1 MEGPVSTQMTQ
12 YCTMGQLAYVH
23 HVVLSQGRIMF
34 RWLVVISK
42 IYISMSQIMVTLMVM
57 ITWYD
62 LRPGEDR
69 PRAVRTWSH
78 MATTLTPREDVWE
91 RDECRVMVPMK
102 GQEIEQDGM

>member
-1 MEGPVSTQMTQ
+1 MP
-12 YCTMGQLAYVH
+12 
-23 HVVLSQGRIMF
+23 
-34 RWLVVISK
+34 K

-78 MATTLTPREDVWE
+78 MATIHTPLEEIEEDVWE
-91 RDECRVMVPMK
+91 RDTNVE
-102 GQEIEQDGM
+102 